1 MRKLLLNPTYKPDV
15 SILGRPRLLHHAVA
29 PISRKTAS
37 ASQVVLDP
45 SDPPELHVPMISAVA
60 SKVVRPQHLLRSAAS
75 TLRTTASASQVV
87 SDPLDLPT
95 LCVPMISGVASKLVR
110 PRNHLRSAAPTLR
123 TTASASQVVSD
134 PSVLPKLRVP
144 TISAVASKSV
154 RPQHHLRSTAPNL
167 HTTASV
173 NHLALDQLGLVKLG
187 NSPSL
192 LPRQPSTAKDVSL
205 TSLGRIIE
213 NRAVLKLF
221 ATESAKYHA
230 CVEIAE
236 MLHMVS
242 RSVFQT
248 VLKQLPNFCVAL
260 NSLTTEYAKPL
271 AFIDA
276 MSGGGPHSKPWRD
289 HEKLEDWQKGSMID
303 MVNPPP
309 LFQFLKTWLLF
320 IISQTFFLGHS

>member
-15 SILGRPRLLHHAVA
+15 LILGRQRLLHHAVA
-29 PISRKTAS
+29 PISRMRAS
-37 ASQVVLDP
+37 ASQVALDP
-45 SDPPELHVPMISAVA
+45 SDLATARVPMIGAIALKS
-60 SKVVRPQHLLRSAAS
+60 VRPQHRLRSA
-75 TLRTTASASQVV
+75 V
-87 SDPLDLPT
+87 
-95 LCVPMISGVASKLVR
+95 
-110 PRNHLRSAAPTLR
+110 PTLR

-134 PSVLPKLRVP
+134 PSVLPTLGVP

-154 RPQHHLRSTAPNL
+154 RPRNLLRSAAPNL

-173 NHLALDQLGLVKLG
+173 NHLALDQLDLVKLG

-192 LPRQPSTAKDVSL
+192 KPGQPSTTKDASF

-213 NRAVLKLF
+213 NRAVLKPF

-230 CVEIAE
+230 CVRIAE

-248 VLKQLPNFCVAL
+248 VFKQLPDFCVAL
-260 NSLTTEYAKPL
+260 NLLTTEYAKPL

-289 HEKLEDWQKGSMID
+289 HGKLEDWQNGSMVD
-303 MVNPPP
+303 MVNPPS

-320 IISQTFFLGHS
+320 IISHTFFLGYS